1 MQIMLPQGVH
11 RLNLPLYI
19 SKNKRFMNIYVNG
32 NTHSTDAE
40 FTIIQLLKK
49 IEILDV
55 KGVAIAVNEEII
67 PKNEWEIFFLKENDK
82 VLIITAT
89 KGG

>member
-1 MQIMLPQGVH
+1 
-11 RLNLPLYI
+11 
-19 SKNKRFMNIYVNG
+19 MNIYVNG

-67 PKNEWEIFFLKENDK
+67 PKNEWENFFLKENDK

>member
-1 MQIMLPQGVH
+1 
-11 RLNLPLYI
+11 
-19 SKNKRFMNIYVNG
+19 
-32 NTHSTDAE
+32 
-40 FTIIQLLKK
+40 
-49 IEILDV
+49 
-55 KGVAIAVNEEII
+55 VNEEII